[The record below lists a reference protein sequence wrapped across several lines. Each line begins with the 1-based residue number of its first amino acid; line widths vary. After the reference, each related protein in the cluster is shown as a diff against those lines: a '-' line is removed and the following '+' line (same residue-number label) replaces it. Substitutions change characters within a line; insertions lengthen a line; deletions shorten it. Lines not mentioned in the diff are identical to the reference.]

1 MVRFIEILSHI
12 EPLTMAA
19 EAPDPHHGGPS
30 RVEDCRNGLTVAIYL
45 GLGVDPKENS
55 QTGCFEGIK

>member
-1 MVRFIEILSHI
+1 
-12 EPLTMAA
+12 MAA